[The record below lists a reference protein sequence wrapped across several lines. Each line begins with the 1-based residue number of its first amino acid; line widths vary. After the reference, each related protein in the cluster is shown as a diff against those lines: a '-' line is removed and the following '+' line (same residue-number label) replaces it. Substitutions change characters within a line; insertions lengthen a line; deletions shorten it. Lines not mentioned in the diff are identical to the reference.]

1 MARILIAE
9 DDPKQA
15 HLLQAYLQ
23 AEGHRVILAFDG
35 VQALERIRERR
46 PDLLL
51 LDVMMP
57 RVNGWQ
63 VLNQLG
69 VLSQVP
75 VIVLSARAAEAD
87 QLLGFSLGADDYV
100 AKPYSPRQVMAR
112 VRAVLRRTSR
122 AEPEQVRKIGDLSID
137 LDRYE
142 VRVAGAPVALTSR
155 EMSLLVVLSGHPGRV
170 FTRARL
176 LEEVAGVDSPALERT
191 IDMHVLNLR
200 RKIEP
205 DPSRPKY
212 LVTVKGRGYKLVV
225 PEKTG
230 TSVKTPT
237 EKVPAPTPTR

>member
-23 AEGHRVILAFDG
+23 ADGHRVVVAANG
-35 VQALERIRERR
+35 AQALERIRERR

-57 RVNGWQ
+57 MVDGWQ
-63 VLNQLG
+63 VLQQLG
-69 VLSQVP
+69 VLGEVP
-75 VIVLSARAAEAD
+75 VIVLSARAAEHD

-100 AKPYSPRQVMAR
+100 TKPYSPRQVMAR

-122 AEPEQVRKIGDLSID
+122 NEPDEQVRTVGEIRID
-137 LDRYE
+137 LERYE
-142 VRVAGAPVALTSR
+142 VRVAGLPVALTSR
-155 EMSLLVVLSGHPGRV
+155 EMSLLITLSAHPGRV

-176 LEEVAGVDSPALERT
+176 LEEVAGLDSAALERT

-205 DPSRPKY
+205 DPSHPRY
-212 LVTVKGRGYKLVV
+212 LVTVKGRGYKLVA
-225 PEKTG
+225 PEKT
-230 TSVKTPT
+230 
-237 EKVPAPTPTR
+237 PAPTS

>member
-23 AEGHRVILAFDG
+23 AEGHRVVVALDG
-35 VQALERIRERR
+35 AQALARIRQRR

-57 RVNGWQ
+57 TVDGWQ
-63 VLNQLG
+63 VLNELEVLG
-69 VLSQVP
+69 EVP

-87 QLLGFSLGADDYV
+87 QLLGFSLGADDYIT
-100 AKPYSPRQVMAR
+100 KPYSPRQVMAR
-112 VRAVLRRTSR
+112 VRAVLRRTTRS
-122 AEPEQVRKIGDLSID
+122 EPQEQVRTVGNIRID

-142 VRVAGAPVALTSR
+142 VRVGGALVALTSR
-155 EMSLLVVLSGHPGRV
+155 EMSLLIALSEQPGRV
-170 FTRARL
+170 LTRTRL
-176 LEEVAGVDSPALERT
+176 LEEVAGIDSSALERT

-205 DPSRPKY
+205 DPACPRY
-212 LVTVKGRGYKLVV
+212 LLTVKGRGYKLVE
-225 PEKTG
+225 PENVA
-230 TSVKTPT
+230 SA
-237 EKVPAPTPTR
+237 PAPTP

>member
-1 MARILIAE
+1 MARILVAE

-23 AEGHRVILAFDG
+23 AEGHRVVLAADG
-35 VQALERIRERR
+35 AAALSNIAQCR

-57 RVNGWQ
+57 RLDGWQ
-63 VLNQLG
+63 VMQKLEALG
-69 VLSQVP
+69 GVP

-112 VRAVLRRTSR
+112 VRAVLRRTG
-122 AEPEQVRKIGDLSID
+122 AQEVAQVLQVGPILID

-142 VRVAGAPVALTSR
+142 VRVGGATVALTSR
-155 EMSLLVVLSGHPGRV
+155 EMSLLVTMARHPGRV
-170 FTRARL
+170 FTRAHL
-176 LEEVAGVDSPALERT
+176 LEEVAGFDSSALERT

-200 RKIEP
+200 RKIEQ
-205 DPSRPKY
+205 DPSHPQY
-212 LVTVKGRGYKLVV
+212 LVTVKGRGYKLAS
-225 PEKTG
+225 PRKSRAAA
-230 TSVKTPT
+230 TS
-237 EKVPAPTPTR
+237 RR